1 MDAPW
6 RRDFDAARDPYT
18 ARNALGI
25 TSTGG
30 GGSGFITAVTP
41 PLQVTG
47 TTLSIDLSA
56 YSTTAAIAAAY
67 QPLDADLTAIAA
79 LTGTNTIYYRS
90 GTSVWSPVTV
100 GTGLTFTGGTLAA
113 TAVASGAWT
122 AYTPTLAAGSGT
134 ITSASATGRFIQ
146 IGKNVSFSIRIAITT
161 NGTAATFITATLPVT
176 AFAASQALAG
186 YHETNTEVMSAV
198 ILSGTPTVA
207 TIRNSAGEYPGANST
222 AFVISG
228 TYEAA

>member
-1 MDAPW
+1 
-6 RRDFDAARDPYT
+6 
-18 ARNALGI
+18 L
-25 TSTGG
+25 TGG
-30 GGSGFITAVTP
+30 
-41 PLQVTG
+41 
-47 TTLSIDLSA
+47 TLSIDL
-56 YSTTAAIAAAY
+56 TGY
-67 QPLDADLTAIAA
+67 QPIDGDLTAISA

-90 GTSVWSPVTV
+90 GTSIWSPVTI
-100 GTGLTFTGGTLAA
+100 GSGLTFSGGTLAA
-113 TAVASGAWT
+113 SAAGGGPWT
-122 AYTPTLAAGSGT
+122 AYTPTLAASSGT
-134 ITSASATGRFIQ
+134 LTSASATGRYIQ
-146 IGKNVSFSIRIAITT
+146 TGKTVSFSIRIAITT

-176 AFAASQALAG
+176 AFAASQVLAG

>member
-1 MDAPW
+1 MTDWAPAPF
-6 RRDFDAARDPYT
+6 RIKFDEARDPYT

-25 TSTGG
+25 TSSGG
-30 GGSGFITAVTP
+30 GGISSATP
-41 PLQVTG
+41 PLSITG
-47 TTLSIDLSA
+47 GVISIDLSG
-56 YSTTAAIAAAY
+56 Y
-67 QPLDADLTAIAA
+67 QPIDGDLTAISA

-122 AYTPTLAAGSGT
+122 AYTPTLAASTGT
-134 ITSASATGRFIQ
+134 LTSASATGRYIQ

-161 NGTAATFITATLPVT
+161 NGTAATFITATLPVM

-186 YHETNTEVMSAV
+186 YHETNTEAMSAV

-207 TIRNSAGEYPGANST
+207 TIRNSAGEYPGANGA

>member
-1 MDAPW
+1 MDAWAPPPF
-6 RRDFDAARDPYT
+6 RIKFDEARDPYT

-25 TSTGG
+25 MGSGG
-30 GGSGFITAVTP
+30 GFITSVTA
-41 PLQVTG
+41 PLSVTG
-47 TTLSIDLSA
+47 GNLSIDLA
-56 YSTTAAIAAAY
+56 TF
-67 QPLDADLTAIAA
+67 
-79 LTGTNTIYYRS
+79 S
-90 GTSVWSPVTV
+90 GPW
-100 GTGLTFTGGTLAA
+100 A
-113 TAVASGAWT
+113 

-134 ITSASATGRFIQ
+134 LTSAAATGRFIK

-161 NGTAATFITATLPVT
+161 NGTADLYITATLPVT

-198 ILSGTPTVA
+198 ILSGAPTVA
-207 TIRNSAGEYPGANST
+207 RIKNSAGEYPGANGA